1 MMFSYL
7 TKRLCRHVSEILLSA
22 SIVTVVIVLL
32 LGLTHYQLSQQEKL
46 DTVYDS
52 FEIRCT
58 VTNPTGSKET
68 DLEISSLYIDLLTS
82 EEGSLYPYVTDVF
95 LLYSLN
101 YSSLRSTQETVAAS
115 GDVISFYMTNDP
127 EQSVYLRDVQ
137 VQYLEGYNSD
147 SFHSDSPVCIIS
159 SALSHKIAEDGT
171 VYLYTPWGERKSLV
185 VGTYLSEA
193 ETVFVPWQLWDDILE
208 QDGQSRKAHSMSFTI
223 SDNRRLVEAKTVLL
237 DYFISASRLN
247 KSSGSLGLIID
258 DSLFIDSVVVLE
270 RGIAL
275 MRVVQMLVYIMS
287 VGVSFLVAFLTIRTR
302 RLELAVMRSMGTRYI
317 MLYVEVLC
325 EHLIFFMA
333 GALVAWPIS
342 LVLGMP
348 PSGENLNTIGIFL
361 ICYLIGVIFAVS
373 QVTSGQIMQ
382 ILKGKE

>member
-1 MMFSYL
+1 M
-7 TKRLCRHVSEILLSA
+7 
-22 SIVTVVIVLL
+22 
-32 LGLTHYQLSQQEKL
+32 
-46 DTVYDS
+46 
-52 FEIRCT
+52 
-58 VTNPTGSKET
+58 
-68 DLEISSLYIDLLTS
+68 
-82 EEGSLYPYVTDVF
+82 
-95 LLYSLN
+95 
-101 YSSLRSTQETVAAS
+101 
-115 GDVISFYMTNDP
+115 
-127 EQSVYLRDVQ
+127 
-137 VQYLEGYNSD
+137 
-147 SFHSDSPVCIIS
+147 
-159 SALSHKIAEDGT
+159 
-171 VYLYTPWGERKSLV
+171 V

>member
-1 MMFSYL
+1 MIFSYL
-7 TKRLCRHVSEILLSA
+7 IKRLRRHISEMLLSVL
-22 SIVTVVIVLL
+22 IVTIIVILL
-32 LGLTHYQLSQQEKL
+32 LGLSHYYNNQQEKL
-46 DTVYDS
+46 DAVYDT

-58 VTNPTGSKET
+58 VTNPTGARET
-68 DLEISSLYIDLLTS
+68 DLEISPLYLDLLTS
-82 EEGSLYPYVTDVF
+82 EEGILYPYATDVF
-95 LLYSLN
+95 LLRSLS
-101 YSSLRSTQETVAAS
+101 YSSLRSTQETVTAS
-115 GDVISFYMTNDP
+115 GDIVSFYMTNDP
-127 EQSVYLRDVQ
+127 EESAYLRDVQ
-137 VQYLEGYNSD
+137 IQYLEGYDSD
-147 SFHSDSPVCIIS
+147 SFHTTDPICIIS
-159 SALSHKIAEDGT
+159 SDLSHKIAADGT
-171 VYLYTPWGERKSLV
+171 VYLYTPWGEQKSLV

-193 ETVFVPWQLWDDILE
+193 EAVFVPWQLWADMLE

-223 SDNRRLVEAKTVLL
+223 SDNRRLVEAKTALL
-237 DYFISASRLN
+237 DYFIPASRLN
-247 KSSGSLGLIID
+247 KSAGSLGLVID

-270 RGIAL
+270 RGMAL
-275 MRVVQMLVYIMS
+275 MRVVQILVYVMA
-287 VGVSFLVAFLTIRTR
+287 VGISFLVAFLTIRTR